1 MIAGMSCRRTTIIPH
16 IMSLRLPRPRKVVED
31 LRPKALNTIQ
41 KPILKASN
49 VNLDISIKDFEYIGS
64 YNWIN
69 SRSPAILVPGELCL
83 PSKQDKIQ

>member
-69 SRSPAILVPGELCL
+69 SQSPTILVPGELGF
-83 PSKQDKIQ
+83 PSR